1 MLVNKLHT
9 KQLKN
14 FTTALIAM
22 SVINIAVAAPA
33 TPKKAV
39 TAQNAAT
46 VTEET
51 TENKTTLESV
61 RVIPTP
67 SEIVNY
73 PLAKL
78 DWVEAS
84 GGLSLSGV
92 TPKKSIRYNV
102 KKDELVTD
110 AKFDLYYTP
119 SPSLIP
125 VRSMLN
131 VYLNGLLVKL
141 I

>member
-46 VTEET
+46 VTED
-51 TENKTTLESV
+51 
-61 RVIPTP
+61 R
-67 SEIVNY
+67 
-73 PLAKL
+73 KL
-78 DWVEAS
+78 YV
-84 GGLSLSGV
+84 GLSGV
-92 TPKKSIRYNV
+92 IS
-102 KKDELVTD
+102 
-110 AKFDLYYTP
+110 
-119 SPSLIP
+119 
-125 VRSMLN
+125 
-131 VYLNGLLVKL
+131 
-141 I
+141 